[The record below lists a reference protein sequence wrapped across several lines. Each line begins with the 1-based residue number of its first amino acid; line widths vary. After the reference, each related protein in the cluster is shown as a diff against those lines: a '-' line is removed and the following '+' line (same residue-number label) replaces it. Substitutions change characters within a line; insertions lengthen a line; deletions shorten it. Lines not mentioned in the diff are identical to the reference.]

1 MSASVSARDGLAIR
15 DGFATR
21 LGVIT
26 ATLGSAVG
34 LGNIW
39 RFPFLTGVNGG
50 AAFII
55 IYLVATLLVG
65 LPVMIAEQAIGRRAR
80 ANAITSLRTL
90 APRAPWWLVGAAGV
104 LSAFLIMAFY
114 TEVAGWVFAYVAKSA
129 SGALLSTDPAVTS
142 AAFDSLVTN
151 PTQALLWQWIVLV
164 WVAAIIIAGVSKGI
178 ERMTRTLMP
187 ILFGLL
193 IIINIRSVTLPNAA
207 QGLSFLFRPDFSAV
221 TWETVLVAMGLAFF
235 KLSVGMGTMITYGS
249 YFRQDQDIPGTA
261 TRVMLADLL
270 VSMLAGIAIFPT
282 VFAFGFEPNTGP
294 SLLFITIP
302 AVFSA
307 MPLGNIFMV
316 LFFILTAVAAT
327 GAMLSLFEVPVAFL
341 AEHLKWSRLRATL
354 VTFIALALV
363 GSTAALSS
371 SVLADVS
378 LFGLTP
384 FDLYD
389 YVTSNILL
397 PVGGL
402 FICLFVGWKWSY
414 QDVKRALTN
423 EGTLNN
429 ERAVAAFYGV
439 AKFVSPVLVLVVL
452 LNGLG
457 LF

>member
-1 MSASVSARDGLAIR
+1 
-15 DGFATR
+15 
-21 LGVIT
+21 
-26 ATLGSAVG
+26 
-34 LGNIW
+34 
-39 RFPFLTGVNGG
+39 
-50 AAFII
+50 
-55 IYLVATLLVG
+55 
-65 LPVMIAEQAIGRRAR
+65 
-80 ANAITSLRTL
+80 
-90 APRAPWWLVGAAGV
+90 
-104 LSAFLIMAFY
+104 
-114 TEVAGWVFAYVAKSA
+114 
-129 SGALLSTDPAVTS
+129 
-142 AAFDSLVTN
+142 
-151 PTQALLWQWIVLV
+151 
-164 WVAAIIIAGVSKGI
+164 

>member
-178 ERMTRTLMP
+178 E
-187 ILFGLL
+187 
-193 IIINIRSVTLPNAA
+193 
-207 QGLSFLFRPDFSAV
+207 
-221 TWETVLVAMGLAFF
+221 
-235 KLSVGMGTMITYGS
+235 
-249 YFRQDQDIPGTA
+249 
-261 TRVMLADLL
+261 
-270 VSMLAGIAIFPT
+270 
-282 VFAFGFEPNTGP
+282 
-294 SLLFITIP
+294 
-302 AVFSA
+302 
-307 MPLGNIFMV
+307 
-316 LFFILTAVAAT
+316 
-327 GAMLSLFEVPVAFL
+327 
-341 AEHLKWSRLRATL
+341 
-354 VTFIALALV
+354 
-363 GSTAALSS
+363 
-371 SVLADVS
+371 
-378 LFGLTP
+378 
-384 FDLYD
+384 
-389 YVTSNILL
+389 
-397 PVGGL
+397 
-402 FICLFVGWKWSY
+402 
-414 QDVKRALTN
+414 
-423 EGTLNN
+423 
-429 ERAVAAFYGV
+429 
-439 AKFVSPVLVLVVL
+439 
-452 LNGLG
+452 
-457 LF
+457 